1 MIIGIVIIVV
11 AVPEGLP
18 LAVMISLAF
27 AIGQMLKDDCAVKK
41 LASCEIMGGA
51 DNICSDKTGTLTNNS
66 MEVVKMYVGKDIAIP
81 VKTAKRQLNLI
92 ESDSLNKQHWNLIAT
107 SIATNVPPSHAG
119 PTDLAMIELVERSGE
134 NCDSIRTNHHPA
146 KDEFVRFSFTS
157 IRKRMTTL
165 TKNHGVDE
173 FDRRAQIKGASEYVL
188 KACSHYIDVDGERKT
203 KNDDMTAKIKQII
216 QSYAKQALRTI
227 AIGYKDLSFDSNNA
241 KFENPEGE
249 PIKDMEKDGFTLLA
263 ILGIEDTVRSEVPQA
278 VADVQGAG
286 VTVRM
291 VTGDNVDTAKAI
303 AEQCNIITKEELT
316 NPHICMEG
324 PHFYEIC
331 GGLKSYIKDGKKKEE
346 VRDFAK
352 F

>member
-1 MIIGIVIIVV
+1 M
-11 AVPEGLP
+11 
-18 LAVMISLAF
+18 
-27 AIGQMLKDDCAVKK
+27 
-41 LASCEIMGGA
+41 
-51 DNICSDKTGTLTNNS
+51 
-66 MEVVKMYVGKDIAIP
+66 
-81 VKTAKRQLNLI
+81 
-92 ESDSLNKQHWNLIAT
+92 
-107 SIATNVPPSHAG
+107 
-119 PTDLAMIELVERSGE
+119 
-134 NCDSIRTNHHPA
+134 
-146 KDEFVRFSFTS
+146 
-157 IRKRMTTL
+157 
-165 TKNHGVDE
+165 NHGVDE

-188 KACSHYIDVDGERKT
+188 KACSHYIDTDGERKV
-203 KNDDMTAKIKQII
+203 KNDDITAKIKQVI

-227 AIGYKDLSFDSNNA
+227 AIGYKDLSHDSANP

-263 ILGIEDTVRSEVPQA
+263 ILGIEDTVRSEVPKA

-331 GGLKSYIKDGKKKEE
+331 GGLKTVIKDGKKKEE